1 MNGKHKTLKVNDM
14 KMNEFL
20 TKMLGGSLLGGSLL
34 GEKAAV
40 NFVSANF
47 LFSLPPLCVC
57 IWKVENVN
65 RMDFTVDELAEL

>member
-1 MNGKHKTLKVNDM
+1 M

-20 TKMLGGSLLGGSLL
+20 TKMLGGSLL